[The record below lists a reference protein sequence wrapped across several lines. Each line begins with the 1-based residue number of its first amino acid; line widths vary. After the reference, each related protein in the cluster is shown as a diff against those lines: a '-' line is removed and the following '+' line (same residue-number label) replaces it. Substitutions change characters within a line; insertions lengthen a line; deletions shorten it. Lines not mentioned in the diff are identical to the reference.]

1 MIDLKG
7 NPFYLKDEQI
17 AWVNRTLES
26 LTLDE
31 KVGQLFCPIG
41 MSTDEKALFDLAVN
55 KKVGGLMFVP
65 VKVKKCS
72 KRTVICNNKPRFRC

>member
-1 MIDLKG
+1 MVDLKG

-17 AWVNRTLES
+17 AWVNRTLEN

-41 MSTDEKALFDLAVN
+41 MSTDEKALFDLAAN
-55 KKVGGLMFVP
+55 KKVGGLLFRPGKGEEVQQAHRYLQHQA
-65 VKVKKCS
+65 KVQC
-72 KRTVICNNKPRFRC
+72 